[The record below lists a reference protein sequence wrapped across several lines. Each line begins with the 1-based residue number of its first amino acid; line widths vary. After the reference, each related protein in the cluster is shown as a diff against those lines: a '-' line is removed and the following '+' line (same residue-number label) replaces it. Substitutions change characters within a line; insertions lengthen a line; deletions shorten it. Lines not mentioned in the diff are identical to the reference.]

1 MGTKKQRKK
10 EMTELSR
17 LEQDVMNVVWDL
29 GECSSAEVIEAYTK
43 KRALAKTT
51 IRTVMSNLRKKGYVE
66 PIPTVERGFR
76 FRPCVSRETVAKRSL
91 KNLVSDLFSGSPR
104 QAIAHLLKH
113 EQIDE
118 DDLEEIR
125 HMIDERK
132 RGGAKK

>member
-1 MGTKKQRKK
+1 MGTKKQRQKQ
-10 EMTELSR
+10 MPELSR

-51 IRTVMSNLRKKGYVE
+51 IRTVMANLRKKRYVE

-76 FRPCVSRETVAKRSL
+76 FEPCVSRETVAKRSL
-91 KNLVSDLFSGSPR
+91 KNLVSGLFSGSPR
-104 QAIAHLLKH
+104 QAIAYLLKH

-118 DDLEEIR
+118 RDLEEIR
-125 HMIDERK
+125 KMLDERK
-132 RGGAKK
+132 RGGRKK

>member
-1 MGTKKQRKK
+1 MGTKKQRQKQ
-10 EMTELSR
+10 MPELSR

-51 IRTVMSNLRKKGYVE
+51 IRTVMANLRKKGYVE

-91 KNLVSDLFSGSPR
+91 TNLVSDLFFRFPSASNRLPA
-104 QAIAHLLKH
+104 QT
-113 EQIDE
+113 
-118 DDLEEIR
+118 
-125 HMIDERK
+125 
-132 RGGAKK
+132 